1 MLFHIG
7 HREVDCLINLMEPEF
22 SEPLV
27 FDRGDGDVEDDTFDP
42 AQVWGVQS
50 TVPKSSVP
58 LSLKEVRSPD
68 SSSLGLS
75 SAYEY
80 KCQVDYL
87 KANSKDKDRPLMPF
101 GVSGC
106 LCWSLLIQVVICT
119 VFELDISN
127 GVVVLPN
134 LVIYCYFEQYGG
146 CF

>member
-7 HREVDCLINLMEPEF
+7 HHEVDCLIDLMEPEF

-27 FDRGDGDVEDDTFDP
+27 FDRGDGNVEDDTFDP
-42 AQVWGVQS
+42 TQVWGVQS

-80 KCQVDYL
+80 KRQVAYL

-101 GVSGC
+101 GVSGH
-106 LCWSLLIQVVICT
+106 LCWSLLIQVIICT

>member
-1 MLFHIG
+1 MFVDLPLLTLFHIG
-7 HREVDCLINLMEPEF
+7 RHEVDCLIDLMEPEF

-27 FDRGDGDVEDDTFDP
+27 FDRGDGDVEDETFDP

-68 SSSLGLS
+68 SSSLGLA

-80 KCQVDYL
+80 KHLVTYL

-101 GVSGC
+101 GVSGR
-106 LCWSLLIQVVICT
+106 LC
-119 VFELDISN
+119 
-127 GVVVLPN
+127 
-134 LVIYCYFEQYGG
+134 
-146 CF
+146 